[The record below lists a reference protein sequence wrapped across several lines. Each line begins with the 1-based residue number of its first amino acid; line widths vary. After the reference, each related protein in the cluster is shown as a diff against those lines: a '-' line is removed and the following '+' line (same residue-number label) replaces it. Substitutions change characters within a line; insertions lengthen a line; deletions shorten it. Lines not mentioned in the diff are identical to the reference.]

1 MKASK
6 LIAAVVSGAA
16 ALALVGGIA
25 YAMEPDRDPAT
36 LPMPEAAQDT
46 SIVKQVASIIVYED
60 QEEAVAMAS
69 EFDDIHDELA
79 MDAVSSRAS
88 LSAKHSASHDASV
101 KAAASA
107 TSETPE
113 GSNDSIDVEAV
124 DVTEPLE
131 TISPEGDGMVAD
143 SIDANGDIVTYVPSY
158 ESASAPASGAGLW
171 MGSDSTTD
179 GSWGYFIG
187 HNPGDFTCVMTLKNG
202 DPVTVCDS
210 DGNTR
215 TYSVVDE
222 FIVPRRHL
230 LGGHPV
236 PRDRLRRVDHSADM
250 LRGQRPL
257 PRGHRRLEATA
268 TRSSPLPIR
277 PVFPIGRLFAG
288 RLRYP
293 REALRNA
300 PSRKDPHGTPR
311 RYRPRLQ
318 FGSPGRLRDQAGRC
332 RQALPH
338 VGR

>member
-79 MDAVSSRAS
+79 MDVVSSRAS
-88 LSAKHSASHDASV
+88 LSAKHSASHDAGA

-107 TSETPE
+107 AGETPE
-113 GSNDSIDVEAV
+113 DSDDSIDV
-124 DVTEPLE
+124 
-131 TISPEGDGMVAD
+131 
-143 SIDANGDIVTYVPSY
+143 NGDIVTYVPSY

-222 FIVPRRHL
+222 FIVP
-230 LGGHPV
+230 
-236 PRDRLRRVDHSADM
+236 DDTYWEDIQSRVTDYGESIILQTCCGD
-250 LRGQRPL
+250 
-257 PRGHRRLEATA
+257 
-268 TRSSPLPIR
+268 
-277 PVFPIGRLFAG
+277 
-288 RLRYP
+288 
-293 REALRNA
+293 NA
-300 PSRKDPHGTPR
+300 H
-311 RYRPRLQ
+311 YRVVI
-318 FGSPGRLRDQAGRC
+318 A
-332 RQALPH
+332 
-338 VGR
+338 V